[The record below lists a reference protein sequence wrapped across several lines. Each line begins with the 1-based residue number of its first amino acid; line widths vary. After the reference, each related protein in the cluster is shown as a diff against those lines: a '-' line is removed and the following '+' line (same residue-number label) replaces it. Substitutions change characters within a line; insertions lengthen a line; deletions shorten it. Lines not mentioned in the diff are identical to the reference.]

1 MLTNLSPRNLAYIVF
16 KRLKLFLGV
25 LFVSLSLYA
34 VLVLT
39 KPLQYESNASVLVK
53 IGDSELVTPDAFS
66 EAQGRTAASAANMA
80 KQIMNSEQ
88 VIITSQDVLRS
99 ALERVGVTKVYPD
112 IMKDAAKAKVPP
124 MTLAIDRLIKDVSI
138 AVNNETNV
146 LMLSLF
152 NTDPKVARAA
162 LTALIAATIDKQA
175 LVMRDP
181 RLAFLE
187 NKLTALKI
195 ESDRA
200 RQSLLEFKQSS
211 GISSFDEERTLLLKQ
226 RDEVQL
232 SLRKMQSDLVAAEG
246 RGAVLK
252 DTLARTPGQ
261 IALSN
266 ENDLTLHQVDDA
278 RSRVVSLEAQYQ
290 AARQRFTETNPELQ
304 DLKAQLDNARRS
316 ANETSTQSAARVRTG
331 ANPLSQRI
339 SADLSTAQSD
349 ADAFRKSVAERERQ
363 LEEIN
368 RRLGYLDTNEASLR
382 ELERRL
388 GVSDKDYQSYLTR
401 VQSARILND
410 MNQAGITNLSVVQAP
425 SMPYKAARPKKLLLF
440 VLALFAGLAGG
451 LALCLLLEM
460 LDDTIALPD
469 QVEALTGLPLL
480 AVVDEHNILPE
491 QIR

>member
-1 MLTNLSPRNLAYIVF
+1 MLTNLSPRNLVFIVF

-25 LFVSLSLYA
+25 LTVSLSLYA
-34 VLVLT
+34 GLVLT
-39 KPLQYESNASVLVK
+39 QPVQFESNASVLVK
-53 IGDSELVTPDAFS
+53 IGDSELVTPDSFAEQQRGS
-66 EAQGRTAASAANMA
+66 AAASANMA

-99 ALERVGVTKVYPD
+99 ALERTGVAKVYPS
-112 IMKDAAKAKVPP
+112 IMRDAAKAKVPP
-124 MTLAIDRLIKDVSI
+124 MTLAIDKLLKDLSI

-152 NTDPKVARAA
+152 NTDPKVARSA
-162 LTALIAATIDKQA
+162 LTSLIAATIDKQA

-181 RLAFLE
+181 RLTFLE
-187 NKLTALKI
+187 TKLNSLKT
-195 ESDRA
+195 ESDKA

-211 GISSFDEERTLLLKQ
+211 GITSFDEERTLLLKQ

-246 RGAVLK
+246 RGGVLK
-252 DTLARTPGQ
+252 DTLARTPNQ

-266 ENDLTLHQVDDA
+266 QNDLTLHQVDES
-278 RSRVVSLEAQYQ
+278 RSRLTSIESQYQ
-290 AARQRFTETNPELQ
+290 AAKARFTDNNPELQ
-304 DLKAQLDNARRS
+304 DLKAQLDS
-316 ANETSTQSAARVRTG
+316 AKKNFNELSGQSGSRVVTG

-349 ADAFRKSVAERERQ
+349 ADAFRKAVQERERQ

-368 RRLGYLDTNEASLR
+368 RRLAYLDTNEASLR

-388 GVSDKDYQSYLTR
+388 SVSDKDYQSYMTR

-425 SMPYKAARPKKLLLF
+425 SMPYKAARPKKMLLF

-480 AVVDEHNILPE
+480 AVVDEHILPE
-491 QIR
+491 QFR

>member
-1 MLTNLSPRNLAYIVF
+1 MLTNLSPRNLGYILF
-16 KRLKLFLGV
+16 KRSKLFLGV
-25 LFVSLSLYA
+25 LTASLSLY
-34 VLVLT
+34 VGLVLT
-39 KPLQYESNASVLVK
+39 QPVQYESSASVLVK

-66 EAQGRTAASAANMA
+66 EAQGRNAASAANMA

-99 ALERVGVTKVYPD
+99 ALERVGVAKVYPQ

-124 MTLAIDRLIKDVSI
+124 MTLAVDRLLKDITI

-152 NTDPKVARAA
+152 NTDPKIARSA
-162 LTALIAATIDKQA
+162 LSALISATIDKQA

-181 RLAFLE
+181 RLNFLE
-187 NKLTALKI
+187 SKLNTLKA
-195 ESDRA
+195 ESDKA
-200 RQSLLEFKQSS
+200 RQALLEFKQRS
-211 GISSFDEERTLLLKQ
+211 GITSFDEERHLLLKQ

-232 SLRKMQSDLVAAEG
+232 SLRKMQSDLVQAEG

-252 DTLARTPGQ
+252 DTLARTPDQ

-266 ENDLTLHQVDDA
+266 ENDLTLHQVDEA
-278 RSRVVSLEAQYQ
+278 RSRLTAIESQYQ

-304 DLKAQLDNARRS
+304 DLQAQLDAARRNYS
-316 ANETSTQSAARVRTG
+316 QLSGQSSTRVRTG
-331 ANPLSQRI
+331 ANPLSQKI
-339 SADLSTAQSD
+339 SADLSTARSEV
-349 ADAFRKSVAERERQ
+349 DAFRNAVQERERQ

-368 RRLGYLDTNEASLR
+368 KRLGYLDTNEASLR
-382 ELERRL
+382 EFERRF
-388 GVSDKDYQSYLTR
+388 GVADKDYQSYLTR

-425 SMPYKAARPKKLLLF
+425 SMPYQPARPKKLLLF

-451 LALCLLLEM
+451 LALCLLFEM

-480 AVVDEHNILPE
+480 AVVDEHSLPE

>member
-1 MLTNLSPRNLAYIVF
+1 MLTNLSPRNLIFIVF

-25 LFVSLSLYA
+25 LTISLSLYA
-34 VLVLT
+34 GLVLT
-39 KPLQYESNASVLVK
+39 QAVQFESNASVLVK
-53 IGDSELVTPDAFS
+53 IGDSEFATPDSFA
-66 EAQGRTAASAANMA
+66 EQQRGNAASAANMA

-99 ALERVGVTKVYPD
+99 ALERVGVAKVYPG
-112 IMKDAAKAKVPP
+112 IMRDAAKAKIPP
-124 MTLAIDRLIKDVSI
+124 MTLAIDKLLKDVSI

-152 NTDPKVARAA
+152 NTDPKVARSA

-181 RLAFLE
+181 RLTFLE
-187 NKLTALKI
+187 SKLTSLKS
-195 ESDRA
+195 ESDKA

-211 GISSFDEERTLLLKQ
+211 GITSFDEERTLLLKQ

-232 SLRKMQSDLVAAEG
+232 NLHKMQSDLVAAEG
-246 RGAVLK
+246 RGSVLK
-252 DTLARTPGQ
+252 DTLSRTPNQ
-261 IALSN
+261 IALTN
-266 ENDLTLHQVDDA
+266 QNDMTLHQVDES
-278 RSRVVSLEAQYQ
+278 RSRLTAIEAQYT
-290 AARQRFTETNPELQ
+290 AAKQRFTENNPELQ
-304 DLKAQLDNARRS
+304 DLKAQLDS
-316 ANETSTQSAARVRTG
+316 AKRNFSDLSGQSGSRVVTG

-349 ADAFRKSVAERERQ
+349 ADAFRKAVQERDRQ

-388 GVSDKDYQSYLTR
+388 GVADKDYQSYLTR

-440 VLALFAGLAGG
+440 MLALFAGLAGG

-480 AVVDEHNILPE
+480 AVVDEHVLPE
-491 QIR
+491 QFR